1 MGSYKA
7 LKDRPKASQ
16 RLNLKILIS
25 QWLLTEK
32 VVLANLF
39 RLLKIYRSFRK
50 LLANFDEKMSGY
62 RRLLNSIKNGKLVKL
77 RCM

>member
-50 LLANFDEKMSGY
+50 TSG
-62 RRLLNSIKNGKLVKL
+62 
-77 RCM
+77 